1 MSGISAERHW
11 IRKENKIGH
20 DVNIIFCK
28 NGINAMMIRKEN
40 ISYIFDAFPIAN
52 NNPGKHF
59 VTILSVLHPRFL
71 VHVSEH
77 DLVIF
82 SNLLTQC
89 QYLYFKYCTNWDISK
104 IALQIKKTLLH
115 KIMKACFSDHC
126 YIEKYGFLETRWW
139 PHFEMFT
146 NEIAHENL
154 WCIIHTEYFL
164 WLVVVVQC

>member
-82 SNLLTQC
+82 SSLLTQC